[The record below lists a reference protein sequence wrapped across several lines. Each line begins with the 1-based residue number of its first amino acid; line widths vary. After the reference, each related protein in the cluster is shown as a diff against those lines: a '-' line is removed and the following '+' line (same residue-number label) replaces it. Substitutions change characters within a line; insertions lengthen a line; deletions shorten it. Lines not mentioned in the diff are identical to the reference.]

1 MILKRDDK
9 IPIISVHMKIKYI
22 IVVCLLLTTVFS
34 KANTLN
40 DRGTKSMNFPIVK
53 VLDTAYSYKTV
64 PAVNNTWGYD
74 IFKGGKRIIHQQN
87 MPGISGN
94 EGFKSASDAEKVSKF
109 VITKLKNGE
118 MPPSVSKE
126 ELINLK
132 VLK

>member
-1 MILKRDDK
+1 
-9 IPIISVHMKIKYI
+9 MKINFV
-22 IVVCLLLTTVFS
+22 IVVCLLLTAVFS
-34 KANTLN
+34 KAHTLN
-40 DRGTKSMNFPIVK
+40 DRGMQSLNSPVVT
-53 VLDTAYSYKTV
+53 VLDSAYSFKTV
-64 PAVNNTWGYD
+64 LAVNNTWGYD

-87 MPGISGN
+87 IPGVSGN
-94 EGFKSASDAEKVSKF
+94 EGFKSASDAEKVARL

>member
-1 MILKRDDK
+1 MTGKFRLTLKYSL
-9 IPIISVHMKIKYI
+9 IAI
-22 IVVCLLLTTVFS
+22 LLLTAGMSTAQSAVNHS
-34 KANTLN
+34 PKIATI
-40 DRGTKSMNFPIVK
+40 S
-53 VLDTAYSYKTV
+53 DTAYTYK
-64 PAVNNTWGYD
+64 AIQANGNTWGYD
-74 IFKGGKRIIHQQN
+74 IFKSGKRIIHQPA

-94 EGFKSASDAEKVSKF
+94 EGFKSQTDAEKVAKL

>member
-1 MILKRDDK
+1 
-9 IPIISVHMKIKYI
+9 
-22 IVVCLLLTTVFS
+22 
-34 KANTLN
+34 
-40 DRGTKSMNFPIVK
+40 MNFPIVK

-94 EGFKSASDAEKVSKF
+94 EGFESASDAEKVAKL
-109 VITKLKNGE
+109 VITKLKKGE